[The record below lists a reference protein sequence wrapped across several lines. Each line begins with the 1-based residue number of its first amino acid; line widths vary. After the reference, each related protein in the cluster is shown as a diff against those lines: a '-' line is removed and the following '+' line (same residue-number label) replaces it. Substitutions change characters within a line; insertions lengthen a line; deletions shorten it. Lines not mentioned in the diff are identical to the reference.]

1 MVESLQDYKFMLHDF
16 HKEVHAFLKDTAKRQ
31 SHGPGTWPE
40 WLPQLELT
48 MRPMQDALPDVSEQ

>member
-1 MVESLQDYKFMLHDF
+1 MVENLQDYKFTLHDF

-31 SHGPGTWPE
+31 GCGPGTWPE

-48 MRPMQDALPDVSEQ
+48 MQSMVDAVPEMLE